1 MKQIMLIAIS
11 CLFFSMS
18 LQAQDVEGVDICTK
32 MTKDQVIQ
40 KFGHPEEY
48 VFKDSYMDEE
58 AKYELYYYGNGDSL
72 VFVNEY
78 LHSFDVYTDRWAVLT
93 YMIDGGIK
101 IGDAFSKLEMLGPK
115 PADWLDTSDEYY
127 IPCGDFPL
135 YISAKDG
142 IITSVSFAI
151 L

>member
-1 MKQIMLIAIS
+1 MKQIILIAIS
-11 CLFFSMS
+11 CIFFGQN
-18 LQAQDVEGVDICTK
+18 LRAQDVEGVDVCTK

-40 KFGHPEEY
+40 KFGQPEEY

-58 AKYELYYYGNGDSL
+58 AKYELYYYGNGDRM

-78 LHSFDVYTDRWAVLT
+78 LHCFDVYTDRWAVLM
-93 YMIDGGIK
+93 YMIEGGVK
-101 IGDAFSKLEMLGPK
+101 IGDAFSKLESLEPK
-115 PADWLDTSDEYY
+115 VVDWWDTSDEYY

-135 YISAKDG
+135 LIRVREG
-142 IITSVSFAI
+142 LITSVSYEI